1 MRSCFVIRWKGL
13 EAACHMITK
22 GNGATFHH
30 LLFPIHPRP
39 SEDRYVFRLVERFE
53 SSDSG
58 WIERLASYAS
68 PFALYVGVEPCI
80 TIDRNT
86 MIEEREKPG
95 FPVVDTWYHVIRW
108 AIHSFRGWKVQR
120 SKCNYGI
127 EKYGP
132 SGYHNFHAFL
142 NIYIY
147 ITDRLFL
154 HFFSTQ
160 NCTYFSSPKF
170 LPRISSKRCLNPTIY
185 HENLQ
190 NASMEISH
198 FFFSSLLFSNTI
210 VGRTKILLPD
220 AVFRSV

>member
-1 MRSCFVIRWKGL
+1 MRSCFVIWWKGL

-30 LLFPIHPRP
+30 LLFPIHPPP

-68 PFALYVGVEPCI
+68 PFAFYVGVEPCI
-80 TIDRNT
+80 TIDWNT

-108 AIHSFRGWKVQR
+108 AIRSFRGWKVQR

-127 EKYGP
+127 EKYG
-132 SGYHNFHAFL
+132 SSDYHIFHSFL
-142 NIYIY
+142 NIYIEPVAY
-147 ITDRLFL
+147 FYF
-154 HFFSTQ
+154 FFSIQ
-160 NCTYFSSPKF
+160 NCTIFSSPKF

-198 FFFSSLLFSNTI
+198 FFSPLFSSQT
-210 VGRTKILLPD
+210 R
-220 AVFRSV
+220 